1 MANSYINIYK
11 NNPTE
16 NGKDG
21 TALSCDGAY
30 TSQLSVEL
38 NASQSET
45 KVVKL
50 AIRAEDGFKTTSDTT
65 ISDSGDTN
73 DRWKFSLTENG
84 NFADSITISDK
95 ITNKNKIF
103 YAKASSAVT
112 EVPETDRD
120 VSLKVTT
127 IIGPSGDT

>member
-112 EVPETDRD
+112 EVPQTDRD
-120 VSLKVTT
+120 VSLEVTT

>member
-16 NGKDG
+16 NGTDG
-21 TALSCDGAY
+21 TALSSDGAY
-30 TSQLSVEL
+30 TSPLSVEL

-50 AIRAEDGFKTTSDTT
+50 AIRAEDGFKTTSDTI

-84 NFADSITISDK
+84 NFEDSITISDK

-112 EVPETDRD
+112 EVPQTDRD
-120 VSLKVTT
+120 VSLEVTT